1 MAKAKKSGKSKTVPS
16 RKAVPA
22 KTSRPAKKTEV
33 RNTAAPRKSS
43 ARPAVYAAKPV
54 AITYEM
60 IAQRAYDIHLSG
72 TSGSQ
77 DDNWHRAEREL
88 RGI

>member
-1 MAKAKKSGKSKTVPS
+1 MAKAKKSKSAAATRKT
-16 RKAVPA
+16 APA
-22 KTSRPAKKTEV
+22 KASRPAKKTEI
-33 RNTAAPRKSS
+33 RNTTAPRKSS
-43 ARPAVYAAKPV
+43 TKPAGRGARSG
-54 AITYEM
+54 AITFEM

-72 TSGSQ
+72 AGGSQ